1 MSTSEFLLLLALTCA
16 AFGFLQLQAPLM
28 RKFGLLTLVATTC
41 LGAALIS
48 GYWWAALL
56 TAAVW
61 LFWPLSELLVVIRRF
76 RLPRHRRL
84 EDATPPPGTV
94 FEALRGLSM
103 DLADL
108 GFDQVDQCELTP
120 GDYEQFYRLF
130 RHEDGQ
136 TLASVSMILQE
147 EVGFHFL
154 TFYSRDADGRTW
166 ITTNYPLPMPLKMPP
181 AIALHTTRMA
191 QTPEELQVVHREFLE
206 LNEKGDKLVDLS
218 EEPTQL
224 RELLE
229 QILDA
234 QLAYNLEQGILL
246 RETVEEQEDVRF
258 TWRGTFRAAQL
269 YLRELLRI
277 G

>member
-16 AFGFLQLQAPLM
+16 AFGFMQLQAPLM

-41 LGAALIS
+41 IATALIS
-48 GYWWAALL
+48 GYWWAGVL
-56 TAAVW
+56 TAAIW
-61 LFWPLSELLVVIRRF
+61 LFWPLSELLLVIRRF

-94 FEALRGLSM
+94 FEALRGLTM

-130 RHEDGQ
+130 RHDDGQ
-136 TLASVSMILQE
+136 QLASVSMILQE

-154 TFYSRDADGRTW
+154 TFYSRDVDGRTW

-191 QTPEELQVVHREFLE
+191 QTPEEVQAVHREFLE
-206 LNEKGDKLVDLS
+206 LNGKADTLINLG
-218 EEPTQL
+218 EEPAQL

-229 QILDA
+229 HILDD